1 MYNKTG
7 SQMSYTDIMSVSDVF
22 AALGGNSSV
31 ARLLGVGAST
41 TSEMKRRGR
50 IPAEYWRDLIAAA
63 QRQGRPEITL
73 EVLAK
78 LHARKPTASTGGG
91 FSESAETVDLRPTDD
106 GSPSAAEPPL
116 TTTGQFSRWKHLRRP
131 HFASSEEINAHISAL
146 RDEWDRR

>member
-1 MYNKTG
+1 
-7 SQMSYTDIMSVSDVF
+7 MSYTEIVSISDVF

-50 IPAEYWRDLIAAA
+50 IPAEYWCDLVAAA
-63 QRQGRPEITL
+63 QRQERPEITL

-78 LHARKPTASTGGG
+78 LHAREPAANRVGG
-91 FSESAETVDLRPTDD
+91 FAEGAEMVDLRPTDAE
-106 GSPSAAEPPL
+106 GSSAGEPSVTA
-116 TTTGQFSRWKHLRRP
+116 GQFSRWKHLRRP

-146 RDEWDRR
+146 RDEWGRR